1 MIFCGML
8 FPFVGV
14 QLFLKENWNFIRWLT
29 SDIYCYIL
37 FTEQEERYENYN

>member
-1 MIFCGML
+1 ML

-14 QLFLKENWNFIRWLT
+14 QLFLKENWHFIRWLT

-37 FTEQEERYENYN
+37 FIIKKEEQDEYHN